1 MHSTWFTLLSAKD
14 GLWEDCAVLFCAICT
29 GDLKAR
35 RSKNRPV
42 ADGVCL
48 FDSDPHQLW
57 HSQMCREK
65 SDKSA
70 FVTVCVGMKAQI
82 QTQTSNSSKQQANRC
97 QKQTLNTK
105 NRQNYFIRIIYLFIF
120 NKDNR
125 WCVSL
130 LLAHR
135 EPRVYTP
142 VSDFLVPH
150 LCLFSLM

>member
-29 GDLKAR
+29 GDLKTR
-35 RSKNRPV
+35 RSKKRPV

-105 NRQNYFIRIIYLFIF
+105 NRQNYFIIIIYFFFLTTTTDGVCLYSSLTGSLGFTPQCLISSSHT
-120 NKDNR
+120 
-125 WCVSL
+125 CVCSL
-130 LLAHR
+130 
-135 EPRVYTP
+135 
-142 VSDFLVPH
+142 
-150 LCLFSLM
+150 